1 MVGREPKNVADPPD
15 RWTATGDNRPEQ
27 SRPDP
32 LGSLLTTV
40 SAVLGLV
47 VTVTALN
54 VDRSWRIAAILLGV
68 GGILVSLFA
77 LRLSSRRRI
86 ATGTGVALL
95 VVACTVL
102 VFSPPTSVPAAPK
115 PRSSLALSQ
124 FDVTGGTSGPAMLDV
139 TVHNLGRRRAVLTG
153 VRMTMR
159 DFLYL
164 PDCYTAGTV
173 EPSRPYPVTLPD
185 NPPSGAVMTIPLHE
199 EVGADQ
205 VDRFT
210 VGLHGPVRTAKGP
223 RGSYPVGGTFLYRF
237 GAALTADVQENLP
250 LGTAIVA
257 TPLDPH
263 PSGQVWNP
271 DDPQR
276 VAEWKQHIAGSSPI
290 DLNTPDM
297 QASMRCLDSN
307 SRALK
312 TLLARPG
319 RRSDTLDHVLT
330 STP

>member
-1 MVGREPKNVADPPD
+1 MQADPGTHL
-15 RWTATGDNRPEQ
+15 TAPGERRPEQ
-27 SRPDP
+27 SRPDL
-32 LGSLLTTV
+32 LGSLLTSI
-40 SAVLGLV
+40 SAVLGLL

-68 GGILVSLFA
+68 GGILVSLLA

-86 ATGTGVALL
+86 TTGAGVALL
-95 VVACTVL
+95 LAACTVL

-124 FDVTGGTSGPAMLDV
+124 FDITGGTSGPVMLDV

-153 VRMTMR
+153 VRMKIR

-164 PDCYTAGTV
+164 PECYTAGTV
-173 EPSRPYPVTLPD
+173 EPSKPYPLTLPD
-185 NPPSGAVMTIPLHE
+185 NPTSGAVMTIPLHE

-210 VGLHGPVRTAKGP
+210 VDLHGPSRTAAGP
-223 RGSYPVGGTFLYRF
+223 RGRYPLGGTFLYRF
-237 GAALTADVQENLP
+237 GAALTADVQKNLS
-250 LGTAIVA
+250 LGTAIAA
-257 TPLDPH
+257 TPLDPY

-276 VAEWKQHIAGSSPI
+276 VAKWKQDIAGSSSI
-290 DLNTPDM
+290 DLSTPDM
-297 QASMRCLDSN
+297 QASMRCLDTN

-312 TLLARPG
+312 ALLARPG
-319 RRSDTLDHVLT
+319 RRSDSLDHVLT
-330 STP
+330 SAP